1 MTRGRCK
8 MNPAMHVLRA
18 GLVSIDPDQ
27 KWIGGRYYLHHL
39 VRAVAS
45 LPENERIALFD
56 VWWQS
61 APEEDP
67 FADVRS
73 LLAGQRVVGP
83 PERPLA
89 RVVRKLRRSFHG
101 WSDARDLFLD
111 AGLDVLFPI
120 APCAGPGIAFV
131 FWIPDVQYRLLP
143 DLFSE
148 EMRAW
153 YDRHYGDNGRDADLI
168 VVSSEEGRRDV
179 ERFFPQFAEKTRVLH
194 FCSIPTADWFA
205 LDPAAVARQYALPE
219 RFFVLSNQFS
229 HHKNHM
235 VVLEAMRLLRD
246 EHGIDA
252 TLACTGSTYGFRGDD
267 YMQRVEAF
275 LRESEVNV
283 RILGLIP
290 RADQVALMR
299 RSLCMLQPS
308 RFEGWSTVVEDAK
321 SLGKPILLS
330 DIGVHREQAPA
341 RATFLSL
348 DDAGAWARAMADAWN
363 TRTAGPDA
371 GEERDGAAYVERAKN
386 ETGRTFVNILRE
398 AVRRR

>member
-1 MTRGRCK
+1 
-8 MNPAMHVLRA
+8 MHVLRA
-18 GLVSIDPDQ
+18 GLVSIDDPDQ

-45 LPENERIALFD
+45 LPESERVELFD

-61 APEEDP
+61 APAEDP
-67 FADVRS
+67 FADVRP
-73 LLAGQRVVGP
+73 LLAGQRVLAP
-83 PERPLA
+83 PVRSLPRLM
-89 RVVRKLRRSFHG
+89 RKLRRSMHG

-111 AGLDVLFPI
+111 AGLDVIFPI
-120 APCAGPGIAFV
+120 APCADPGIAFV
-131 FWIPDVQYRLLP
+131 FWIPDVQHRLLP
-143 DLFSE
+143 ELFSD

-153 YDRHYGDNGRDADLI
+153 YDRHYSGNGRDAQLV
-168 VVSSEEGRRDV
+168 VVSSEEGRRDL
-179 ERFFPQFAEKTRVLH
+179 ERFFPQLAEKTRVLH
-194 FCSIPTADWFA
+194 FCSIPTGEWYA
-205 LDPAAVARQYALPE
+205 LDPVSVARQHELPE

-235 VVLEAMRLLRD
+235 VVFEALRLLRD

-252 TLACTGSTYGFRGDD
+252 TLACTGSTFGFRGDD
-267 YMQRVEAF
+267 YMQRIEAF
-275 LRESEVNV
+275 LRESGLNV

-290 RADQVALMR
+290 RAEQVALMR

-341 RATFLSL
+341 RGTYLPL
-348 DDAGAWARAMADAWN
+348 DDAGAWARAMAGAWN
-363 TRTAGPDA
+363 TRTAGPHLD
-371 GEERDGAAYVERAKN
+371 EEREGAAYVERAKN

-398 AVRRR
+398 AVQRR

>member
-1 MTRGRCK
+1 
-8 MNPAMHVLRA
+8 MHELRA
-18 GLVSIDPDQ
+18 GLVSVDPDQ

-39 VRAVAS
+39 ARAVAS
-45 LPENERIALFD
+45 LPASERVELFD

-61 APEEDP
+61 APADDP
-67 FADVRS
+67 FADVRP
-73 LLAGQRVVGP
+73 LLAGHRVVAP
-83 PERPLA
+83 PERPLP
-89 RVVRKLRRSFHG
+89 RVMRKLRRNIRG

-111 AGLDVLFPI
+111 AGIDVLFPI
-120 APCAGPGIAFV
+120 TPCADPGIAFV

-143 DLFSE
+143 ELFSD

-153 YDRHYGDNGRDADLI
+153 YDRHNAENGSNADLI
-168 VVSSEEGRRDV
+168 VVSSDEGRRDL
-179 ERFFPQFAEKTRVLH
+179 ERFFPQFGEKTRVLQ
-194 FCSIPTADWFA
+194 FCSIPTEEWFA
-205 LDPAAVARQYALPE
+205 LDPASVARQYELPE
-219 RFFVLSNQFS
+219 RFFLLSNQFS

-235 VVLEAMRLLRD
+235 IVFEALRILRD
-246 EHGIDA
+246 DHGIA
-252 TLACTGSTYGFRGDD
+252 VTIACTGSTYGFRGDD

-275 LRESEVNV
+275 VRESDLNI

-290 RADQVALMR
+290 RAEQVALMR

-341 RATFLSL
+341 RATFLPL
-348 DDAGAWARAMADAWN
+348 DDAAAWARAMADAWN
-363 TRTAGPDA
+363 TRTAGPHLD
-371 GEERDGAAYVERAKN
+371 EEREGAAYVERAKN

-398 AVRRR
+398 AVQRR

>member
-1 MTRGRCK
+1 
-8 MNPAMHVLRA
+8 MHMLRA

-45 LPENERIALFD
+45 LPESERVELFD

-61 APEEDP
+61 APEDP
-67 FADVRS
+67 FADVRP
-73 LLAGQRVVGP
+73 LLAGQRVIAP
-83 PERPLA
+83 PEGPLPRA
-89 RVVRKLRRSFHG
+89 MRKLRRSIRG
-101 WSDARDLFLD
+101 WTDARDLFLD

-120 APCAGPGIAFV
+120 APCADPGIAFV
-131 FWIPDVQYRLLP
+131 FWIPDVQHRLLP
-143 DLFSE
+143 ELFSD
-148 EMRAW
+148 EMHAW
-153 YDRHYGDNGRDADLI
+153 YDLHYGDNGRDADLI

-194 FCSIPTADWFA
+194 FCSIPTEEWYA
-205 LDPAAVARQYALPE
+205 LDPVAVARQYELPE
-219 RFFVLSNQFS
+219 RFFMLSNQFS

-235 VVLEAMRLLRD
+235 VVFEALRLLRD
-246 EHGIDA
+246 EHGIEA
-252 TLACTGSTYGFRGDD
+252 AIACTGSTYGFRGHD
-267 YMQRVEAF
+267 YFARAEAYI
-275 LRESEVNV
+275 RENDLNV

-290 RADQVALMR
+290 RAEQVALMR

-330 DIGVHREQAPA
+330 DIGVHREQAPGSG
-341 RATFLSL
+341 TFLPL
-348 DDAGAWARAMADAWN
+348 DDAAAWARAMANAL
-363 TRTAGPDA
+363 TKRTAGPQLD
-371 GEERDGAAYVERAKN
+371 EERDGVAYVERAQN

-398 AVRRR
+398 AVQRR